1 MSVQFDNKFIEF
13 NRWYKNNRLGEKDVP
28 NSVRFLHDA
37 LDKTIELLECANK
50 DLSAYEKGTTSSG
63 LIIP

>member
-37 LDKTIELLECANK
+37 LNKTIELLECANT
-50 DLSAYEKGTTSSG
+50 DLRAYEKGTTSSG
-63 LIIP
+63 LII